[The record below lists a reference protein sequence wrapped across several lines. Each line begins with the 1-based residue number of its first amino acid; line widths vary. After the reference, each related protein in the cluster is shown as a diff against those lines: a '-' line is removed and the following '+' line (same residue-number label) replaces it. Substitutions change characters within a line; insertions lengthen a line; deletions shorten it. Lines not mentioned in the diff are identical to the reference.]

1 MYLKFISKADKNMVK
16 YFFCFILSSPFFVS
30 CNRNEKRTVAENN
43 QQHKMPDEDGIKK
56 AVDDAYQII
65 SFKAGQSLNYDSIR
79 TSFIPQAQLM
89 NFRTDSLQVLTLD
102 QFIDAYKNFV
112 KDAGIKSFYEKEVF
126 GKTDQFG
133 KIAQRMST
141 YASYINTMN
150 TVGER
155 GVNSFQLVKTP
166 KGWRVSS
173 IIWDVERTT
182 QPIPDYYLNTDSN

>member
-1 MYLKFISKADKNMVK
+1 MVK